1 MESSQYSAVTLPGY
15 IEDESELMN
24 QLTRLANFGTIDN
37 AGNFIFKFCYKCK
50 GPVLGHKENGDESQC
65 ENRELNLDEVEQVKR
80 WLETNELFEVAK
92 NQLDQRYEARICRQ
106 CNKLF
111 KNRATNISHQKN
123 FHKNWDFGKET
134 NRIMYEKSDLDE
146 RLDKLL
152 KIIEKNFEVNHFG
165 SGNNHVN
172 LVKNLKAP
180 IWTNGQDFES
190 YCHQLRLWN
199 AQTTIPPIQKF
210 FELVDSLKTNKEII
224 GLSEFVSREV
234 IEKVDTNSV
243 TIIEDV
249 INLLKYKYE
258 KTILEKMSELVSEIQ
273 NFEQKDKETGEEYLN
288 RFENLLVKMDRANF
302 GSQWKLWT
310 SVLFLDKSK
319 LETTEKIS
327 IMKLLKN
334 VEDKETIEICKKEFK
349 ELKIENQRPEKE
361 LDVFYTNRQR
371 STFRSNDME
380 RNRRPYS
387 RSSDRSQRMRESR
400 SRYQSRRYNSRSGD
414 RSRNRSDSFKQRKP
428 PERRSEDPEEFE
440 RNQQN
445 RPMEGGRR
453 PRSESRE
460 KRCRNECCL
469 NKLSN
474 IRFVSVEDE
483 REVEMPEIYFTDEI
497 NETEMIIDNGAPKNV
512 AGIKWIEEY
521 LKKNQF
527 GKGQVNVK
535 RIETKKFKFGPSKV
549 YECHKVFEVP
559 LIIKGKKNGT
569 EFSRLRVQIH
579 AVEAN
584 IPFLCSKEQLQKWSA
599 SQDYER
605 GKEKL
610 VIRSLVP
617 NLEIDLITT
626 KGNHLAVVLETNKEC
641 SEEEIV
647 MFVKKLESNKEISE
661 YKRVKRV
668 HLVSGHKGETQLL
681 HLFTLARVVTN
692 RTKKIIKK
700 VVSECIP
707 CQKYK
712 KSLGIPKVA
721 IPTVTEFNQKVT
733 VDLKQVKED
742 YILWMV
748 DAFTKLISRVVLKNK
763 EAVTVLHAITQNWCE
778 KYGYP
783 TEGFWADNG
792 SEFQNKEMESL
803 ASAMGITIGFGP
815 TYSPWSNGVNERN
828 HYSAD
833 LTVKKVMEENN
844 RITLDEAVSKAAW
857 CHNTNI
863 TVKGYAPLQ
872 LLTGRAVVVP
882 GITNGNVATE
892 SLISESEAV
901 RRHIENQKEVN
912 MKYREI
918 EYGEKLKIALNSR
931 NASFND
937 YLYTPGE
944 KVFYQ
949 HKGGKQ
955 WFGPAT
961 VEKMEGRSVWILANG
976 DMKKVA
982 SCHLQ
987 PYGTLRTSANEE
999 NEDEIESKDEAAL
1012 PDQSERKE
1020 INLEKREEVTVVG
1033 GHNLAEENY
1042 DKMTVKDHLPSEVR
1056 PKKSKRII
1064 MTFKNGEEHKGKV
1077 TEVNKPNSKRKF
1089 VCLIKL
1095 EGGKIVEVDF
1105 ENEIK
1110 EWKYLINEKEET
1122 EVRETKENV
1131 ELDNIGTYWMKMS
1144 NDECL
1149 VEEITTYVVEV
1160 PKSRH
1165 NEAEVINA
1173 KEKEL
1178 DNFQYYEAF
1187 EEVKDTGQ
1195 EKIGSRW
1202 VITEKERQDGQKTK
1216 IKARLVA
1223 RGFQETEKPK
1233 SDSPTALRESFKTFI
1248 AVSANEGFALEN
1260 VDISAAFLQAEN
1272 MLLSLSLSL
1281 SIKVRNG

>member
-24 QLTRLANFGTIDN
+24 QLTRLAKFGTIDN
-37 AGNFIFKFCYKCK
+37 AGNFIFKFCHKCK
-50 GPVLGHKENGDESQC
+50 GPVLGHKENGDESKC

-111 KNRATNISHQKN
+111 KNRVTNISHQKN

-152 KIIEKNFEVNHFG
+152 KIIEKNFEVHHFG

-172 LVKNLKAP
+172 LIKNQKAP

-243 TIIEDV
+243 TIIED
-249 INLLKYKYE
+249 
-258 KTILEKMSELVSEIQ
+258 
-273 NFEQKDKETGEEYLN
+273 KDKETGEEYLN

-361 LDVFYTNRQR
+361 LGVFYTNRQR

-414 RSRNRSDSFKQRKP
+414 RSRNRSDSFKQREP
-428 PERRSEDPEEFE
+428 PERGSEDPEEFE

-549 YECHKVFEVP
+549 YECYKVFEVP

-626 KGNHLAVVLETNKEC
+626 KG
-641 SEEEIV
+641 
-647 MFVKKLESNKEISE
+647 
-661 YKRVKRV
+661 
-668 HLVSGHKGETQLL
+668 
-681 HLFTLARVVTN
+681 
-692 RTKKIIKK
+692 
-700 VVSECIP
+700 
-707 CQKYK
+707 
-712 KSLGIPKVA
+712 IPKVA

-748 DAFTKLISRVVLKNK
+748 DAFTKLISGVVLKNK

-882 GITNGNVATE
+882 GITSGNVATE

-912 MKYREI
+912 KKYREI

-955 WFGPAT
+955 W
-961 VEKMEGRSVWILANG
+961 
-976 DMKKVA
+976 
-982 SCHLQ
+982 
-987 PYGTLRTSANEE
+987 TSANEK
-999 NEDEIESKDEAAL
+999 NEDEIEPKDEAAL
-1012 PDQSERKE
+1012 PDQSEREE

-1056 PKKSKRII
+1056 P
-1064 MTFKNGEEHKGKV
+1064 
-1077 TEVNKPNSKRKF
+1077 RK
-1089 VCLIKL
+1089 
-1095 EGGKIVEVDF
+1095 
-1105 ENEIK
+1105 
-1110 EWKYLINEKEET
+1110 
-1122 EVRETKENV
+1122 
-1131 ELDNIGTYWMKMS
+1131 
-1144 NDECL
+1144 
-1149 VEEITTYVVEV
+1149 
-1160 PKSRH
+1160 
-1165 NEAEVINA
+1165 A
-1173 KEKEL
+1173 KE
-1178 DNFQYYEAF
+1178 
-1187 EEVKDTGQ
+1187 
-1195 EKIGSRW
+1195 
-1202 VITEKERQDGQKTK
+1202 
-1216 IKARLVA
+1216 
-1223 RGFQETEKPK
+1223 
-1233 SDSPTALRESFKTFI
+1233 
-1248 AVSANEGFALEN
+1248 
-1260 VDISAAFLQAEN
+1260 
-1272 MLLSLSLSL
+1272 
-1281 SIKVRNG
+1281 